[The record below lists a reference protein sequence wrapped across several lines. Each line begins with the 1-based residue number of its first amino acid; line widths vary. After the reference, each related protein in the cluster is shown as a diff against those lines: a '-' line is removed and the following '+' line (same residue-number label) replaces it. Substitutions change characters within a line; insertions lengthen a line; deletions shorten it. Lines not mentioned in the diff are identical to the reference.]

1 MKNFD
6 SFVENCLNT
15 RNCGMA
21 STDMLQNLPFNVAL
35 PPRPW
40 EVDCII
46 RVPEHAPVMLQ
57 YFDEDHIRSAA
68 FVPCEVTFP
77 DGMTLIDRLFL
88 GTLTKAVRGTDADG
102 KSVYDYAKGTVN
114 QAVRASSGWAKV
126 LPYLTQNT
134 IKVTA
139 VRTHDMAHGARATVF
154 DLDFA

>member
-15 RNCGMA
+15 GCDMA
-21 STDMLQNLPFNVAL
+21 SATMLQNIPFNVAL

-40 EVDCII
+40 EVGCII
-46 RVPEHAPVMLQ
+46 RVPEHAPVLLK
-57 YFDEDHIRSAA
+57 YFDAEQHHCAA

-77 DGMTLIDRLFL
+77 DGLTLIDRLFL

-102 KSVYDYAKGTVN
+102 KSVYDYANGAVN

-126 LPYLTQNT
+126 LGFLHNP
-134 IKVTA
+134 IKVSA
-139 VRTHDMAHGARATVF
+139 VRTHNMALGARATVI
-154 DLDFA
+154 DLDWA